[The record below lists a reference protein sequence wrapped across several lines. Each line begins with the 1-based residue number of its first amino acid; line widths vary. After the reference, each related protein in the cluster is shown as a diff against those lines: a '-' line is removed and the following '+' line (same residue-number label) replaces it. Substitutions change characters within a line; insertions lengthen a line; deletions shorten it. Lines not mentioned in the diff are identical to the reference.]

1 MFSRNIPSA
10 FSITSCPSDKEEL
23 SFSNSMLYIE
33 EDGNLSPV
41 QMMDKLDIG
50 KGHKS
55 DGDHEGPPTPSQ
67 VTYRGGLMG
76 NTVGLVPTNGWING
90 LLSCF
95 NWNIIGKGKAPQ
107 IEQNDWEIPF
117 ENISDLDGSALEPRG
132 RSLSASTKEK

>member
-1 MFSRNIPSA
+1 
-10 FSITSCPSDKEEL
+10 
-23 SFSNSMLYIE
+23 MLYIE

-67 VTYRGGLMG
+67 VRALKHKSLYFLKPYILQVTYRGGLMG
-76 NTVGLVPTNGWING
+76 NTVGLVPTNGWITG

-107 IEQNDWEIPF
+107 IEQSKFLQKWNSGQKTWNMVKNMESGVGQHFSWHVDQ
-117 ENISDLDGSALEPRG
+117 
-132 RSLSASTKEK
+132 KE